1 MGKLAE
7 ERLNESKERAL
18 AELNRMLESR
28 AKVEEAWRQAQLAHE
43 QVQAAKNGSD
53 RMSGELR
60 DLLQLIDTFL
70 EESNAKPSVIRNLA
84 EQCTALQ
91 ISLTP
96 EQVLALTRQINE
108 TLASLTDI
116 DAILRDTAGD
126 LGLANALRDRADR
139 AKDKADRMLATAR
152 KVLSALDEAAAAQS
166 RAEQAIAETLG
177 HVEAANAHLTHVDG
191 DTAEAQKG
199 AAKAQQDV
207 FKLEERL
214 NELKKRYTQNEYD
227 VGKALAEAQAA
238 DQLAAEAEKGAR
250 TLEARFQKAD
260 QLLRQ
265 KEAQSGNVKEQA
277 ERLKAKAMKL
287 AEDAS
292 VKFSTL
298 RGTSAQSL
306 VLNNQK

>member
-7 ERLNESKERAL
+7 ERLNDSKERAL
-18 AELNRMLESR
+18 GELNRMLDSR
-28 AKVEEAWRQAQLAHE
+28 SKVEEAWRQAQLAYE
-43 QVQAAKNGSD
+43 KVQAAKNSSD
-53 RMSGELR
+53 KMSGELR
-60 DLLQLIDTFL
+60 DLLQLIDKFL

-96 EQVLALTRQINE
+96 EQILALTRQINE
-108 TLASLTDI
+108 TIASLTDI
-116 DAILRDTAGD
+116 DKILQETSAD
-126 LGLANALRDRADR
+126 LSLANALRERADR
-139 AKDKADRMLATAR
+139 AKEKADRMLATA
-152 KVLSALDEAAAAQS
+152 KQVLAALEEAQAAQS

-177 HVEAANAHLTHVDG
+177 HVDAANAHLVHVDEET
-191 DTAEAQKG
+191 TAAQQK
-199 AAKAQQDV
+199 AASAQQDV

-238 DQLAAEAEKGAR
+238 DQLAGEAEKGAR
-250 TLEARFQKAD
+250 TLEARFQRAD

-298 RGTSAQSL
+298 RGQC
-306 VLNNQK
+306 VCVRN